1 MNVSA
6 FNQARIAREKNLRQA
21 MMPFVAP
28 SMARAVVLLA
38 ATLGVYAA
46 GTWLAGFAD
55 VPLWLR
61 IAGALVAG
69 FTLPSLFVIGHDA
82 AHGAYTAS
90 KTANAI
96 MARIALIPELHNYSL
111 WVAVHNRQHH
121 RAPNLKGHNSWS
133 PLDVAEYRALPMW
146 RRAVERLYRSPAG
159 FAPYYLVERWWR
171 DKFMPRHILPGVKRA
186 DAWRDFA
193 LLAAYLVLLVGALA
207 WSGGVVSVVLGFVV
221 PYLIWNHMMGTAI
234 YLQHT
239 NARAPWFA
247 SIEAW
252 RRLGGE
258 EEVTVHVR
266 MPRWY
271 GALTHHIMDH
281 PAHHIQP
288 LIPLYRLPAAQAR
301 LNELLGPRAVVEDFS
316 LRYLFGTMRACKL
329 YDYGAGHWCDFAGRP
344 TGPAYAAEMPAQA
357 A

>member
-6 FNQARIAREKNLRQA
+6 FNSARIAREKELRQA

-28 SMARAVVLLA
+28 SLPRAVALLA
-38 ATLGVYAA
+38 ATLAVYAL
-46 GTWLAGFAD
+46 GVWLAGFAD

-61 IAGALVAG
+61 IIGALVAG

-96 MARIALIPELHNYSL
+96 MARLALVPELHNYSL

-133 PLDVAEYRALPMW
+133 PLDVAEYRALPFS
-146 RRAVERLYRSPAG
+146 RRMVERLYRSPAG
-159 FAPYYLVERWWR
+159 FAPYYFVERWWR
-171 DKFMPRHILPGVKRA
+171 DKFVPRHILPGVKRA
-186 DAWRDFA
+186 NAWWDFS
-193 LLAAYLVLLVGALA
+193 LLVAYLVLLVGALA
-207 WSGGVVSVVLGFVV
+207 WSGGVLSVGLGFVV

-239 NARAPWFA
+239 NPRAPWFA
-247 SIEAW
+247 TIEDW
-252 RRLGGE
+252 RKLGGE
-258 EEVTVHVR
+258 EDVTIHVR

-301 LNELLGPRAVVEDFS
+301 LNELLGPRAVVEEFS
-316 LRYLFGTMRACKL
+316 LRYLFATMHACKL
-329 YDYGAGHWCDFAGRP
+329 YNYETGCWCDFAGNP
-344 TGPAYAAEMPAQA
+344 TGAIYSPEMAVQA

>member
-1 MNVSA
+1 
-6 FNQARIAREKNLRQA
+6 
-21 MMPFVAP
+21 MPYVAP
-28 SMARAVVLLA
+28 SLARAVALLA
-38 ATLGVYAA
+38 ATVLVYAVS
-46 GTWLAGFAD
+46 TWLAGFAA

-61 IAGALVAG
+61 IVGGIVAG

-82 AHGAYTAS
+82 AHGAF
-90 KTANAI
+90 TANAAANAV
-96 MARIALIPELHNYSL
+96 MARIAFLPVLHNYSL

-133 PLDVAEYRALPMW
+133 PLDVAEYRALPWW

-171 DKFMPRHILPGVKRA
+171 DKFVPRHLLPGVKRA
-186 DAWRDFA
+186 NAWRDFA
-193 LLAAYLVLLVGALA
+193 LLAAYLAVLVGALA
-207 WSGGVVSVVLGFVV
+207 WSGGVLSVVLGFVV
-221 PYLIWNHMMGTAI
+221 PFLIWNHMMGTAI

-239 NARAPWFA
+239 SLRAPWFA
-247 SIEAW
+247 SIEEW

-258 EEVTVHVR
+258 EEVTIHVR

-301 LNELLGPRAVVEDFS
+301 LNELLGSRALVEDFS
-316 LRYLFGTMRACKL
+316 LQYLFATTHACKL
-329 YDYGAGHWCDFAGRP
+329 YDYRAGRWCDFAGNP
-344 TGPAYAAEMPAQA
+344 TGETFSVQPTVAAA
-357 A
+357 